1 MDVSWDFIVVGAGSA
16 GCVLANR
23 LSADPNNRVLLL
35 EAGPKDR
42 NPWIHVPV
50 GYYKTMHSELSWG
63 YDTEPEPE
71 LDGRRIH
78 WPRGKVLG
86 GSSSINGLVYIRGQQ
101 EDYEH
106 WRQLGN
112 TGWGWDDVLPYFKRA
127 EHNERGADAWRGTG
141 GPLKV
146 SDIRDRR
153 EICDAFIASANAAG
167 VPPNADFNGAVQE
180 GAGYFQTTSVGGLRC
195 SSAVGYLK
203 PARSRANLHIQ
214 TDALATELVF
224 DGDRISGVRYIQS
237 GVDRLANCQGEV
249 VLCGGAVNS
258 PQLLQLS
265 GIGPGA
271 HLRELGIEVRKDLP
285 SVGQDL
291 QDHLQIRSLYRLN
304 KPISVN
310 DEVNN
315 LLRRAWTGVQF
326 AIQRRG
332 PLTLSA
338 GSVGVFA
345 KVLPE
350 SETPDIQFHF
360 IPFSADKPGTG
371 LHRWSGVTSSVC
383 QLRPESR
390 GEILI
395 TSRDPHAH
403 PRIVGNYLSTE
414 YDKRVLIEG
423 LRLARR
429 ISQAMP
435 FQGHVA
441 EEVEPGLDLIE
452 DAALMEHV
460 RKRATTIFHPTSTC
474 RMGADARAVVDPR
487 LRVRGVAGLRI
498 ADCSIMPTIPSGNTN
513 APAIMVGEKCADMML
528 EDAKAH
534 VVREPAA

>member
-1 MDVSWDFIVVGAGSA
+1 MNETWDYIVVGAGSA

-23 LSADPNNRVLLL
+23 LSADPKNRVLLL
-35 EAGPKDR
+35 EAGPRDR

-63 YDTEPEPE
+63 YDTEPEKE
-71 LDGRRIH
+71 LGDRRIH

-86 GSSSINGLVYIRGQQ
+86 GSSSINGLVYIRGQH
-101 EDYEH
+101 EDYDH

-112 TGWGWDDVLPYFKRA
+112 TSWGWEDVLPYFKRA
-127 EHNERGADAWRGTG
+127 EHNEHGADAWRGEG

-146 SDIRDRR
+146 SDLRDRR
-153 EICDAFIASANAAG
+153 EICDAFIAAAEAEG
-167 VPPNADFNGAVQE
+167 LPNNPDFNGAEQE
-180 GAGYFQTTSVGGLRC
+180 GVGYFQTTSSGGLRC

-203 PARSRANLHIQ
+203 PTRGRENLTIE
-214 TDALATELVF
+214 TGALASRIEF
-224 DGDRISGVRYIQS
+224 DEKRASGIRYLQD
-237 GVDRLANCQGEV
+237 GAERLAKCRGEI

-265 GIGPGA
+265 GVGPADRLQDIGVEA
-271 HLRELGIEVRKDLP
+271 CHDLP
-285 SVGQDL
+285 GVGQDL
-291 QDHLQIRSLYRLN
+291 QDHVQIRSLYRLN

-315 LLRRAWTGVQF
+315 LLRKAWSGVRF
-326 AIQRRG
+326 AFRRSG

-371 LHRWSGVTSSVC
+371 LHKWSGVTSSVC

-390 GEILI
+390 GEIMI
-395 TSRDPHAH
+395 TSTDPAKH
-403 PRIVGNYLSTE
+403 PRIVGNYLATE
-414 YDKRVLIEG
+414 YDRRVLIEG

-429 ISQAMP
+429 ISQAEP
-435 FQGHVA
+435 FAGHVEA
-441 EEVEPGLDLIE
+441 EVEPGLDRVDDE
-452 DAALMEHV
+452 DLLAHIRE
-460 RKRATTIFHPTSTC
+460 RATTIFHPTSTC
-474 RMGADARAVVDPR
+474 RMGTDPMAVVDPTLAVHG
-487 LRVRGVAGLRI
+487 LRGLRI
-498 ADCSIMPTIPSGNTN
+498 ADCSIMPTVPSGNTN

-528 EDAKAH
+528 AAAKSTG
-534 VVREPAA
+534 V